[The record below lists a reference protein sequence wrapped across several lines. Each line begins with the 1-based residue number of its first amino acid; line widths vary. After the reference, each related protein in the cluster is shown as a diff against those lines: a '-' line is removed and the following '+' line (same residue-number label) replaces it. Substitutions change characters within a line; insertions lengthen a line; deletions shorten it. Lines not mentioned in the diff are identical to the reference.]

1 MKIAKLVSTHAR
13 RTIARR
19 HPRERDAPNPW
30 ALYRLVRHGT
40 FAKRRQ
46 GGQRHG
52 R

>member
-1 MKIAKLVSTHAR
+1 MKISRLVSRHAQS
-13 RTIARR
+13 TIQRR
-19 HPRERDAPNPW
+19 HPKERQAPNPW